1 MGTDADPWAWAVPE
15 AESCGSPSADGCTG
29 VKVDAASLA
38 ILVAVSLSFTSD
50 TCTGVFGI
58 HGNFVGG
65 EEERL
70 KMGKEKE
77 INGKDRKGQWVANRK
92 SGKR

>member
-58 HGNFVGG
+58 FTWEFCRGRRRTV
-65 EEERL
+65 E
-70 KMGKEKE
+70 
-77 INGKDRKGQWVANRK
+77 NGKGEGDQWKG
-92 SGKR
+92 